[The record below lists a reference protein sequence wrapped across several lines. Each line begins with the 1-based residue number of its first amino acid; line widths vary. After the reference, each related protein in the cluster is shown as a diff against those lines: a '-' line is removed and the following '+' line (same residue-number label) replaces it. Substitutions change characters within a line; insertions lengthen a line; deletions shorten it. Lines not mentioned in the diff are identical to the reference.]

1 MQNKLIFNKGTS
13 SEMTLTGANIISV
26 TLTEMFNSSDGIT
39 MGATCSNKLNADI
52 IVPSG
57 LALASSDVEAYAVDG
72 SEEYPLGKFYVCD
85 VETANDY
92 KTASIE
98 CYDKFC
104 KTEETY
110 TPQINPVDETEEP
123 GEPEEP
129 GGPEEP
135 AEPVEQEESN
145 DEAEG
150 GQGEGGETEEEEGE
164 SLTPKVWPKYSV
176 KDIINEIADKLN
188 LEVAFDVSA
197 YEDLT
202 VSHIE
207 GYTYRQML
215 GYIAGISGKNACFDR
230 AGKLDFKW
238 YEKTGQTITR
248 REQYQGQLNLAA
260 GGEIQVLSLTS
271 GTEEEVLSVGE
282 GRGLSFENPF
292 ITQQQLSEILSGM
305 ENFSYHPCSVRFR
318 GNMNIHAGD
327 MISVE
332 DEAGNLIDVCVMEQV
347 LTFNGGMQAEIQ
359 CYGQSEE
366 SYSFQ
371 SSTTSGVVSKLSSRL
386 EKTVKM
392 SNEIKGSEGGYFQII
407 DLDGDGVSD
416 TFVLRSG
423 SGEGDLVFGNKNG
436 IGFSR
441 DGGKTLTTAINQYG
455 ICTEALHA
463 DELWGASLLI
473 EGVSAGDML
482 RAVRNEATGE
492 VYMEIGSGSNPV
504 IFRVE
509 NDKIAFY
516 NRGSEGAEAVSV
528 CYIDPGSFVIKNL
541 NRIQFGGLSIYPNDN
556 GKILFSTGGNN

>member
-13 SEMTLTGANIISV
+13 SEMILTGANIISV

-57 LALASSDVEAYAVDG
+57 LALTSSDVEAYVVDG
-72 SEEYPLGKFYVCD
+72 SEEYPLGKFYVCE

-110 TPQINPVDETEEP
+110 TPEINPVD
-123 GEPEEP
+123 
-129 GGPEEP
+129 
-135 AEPVEQEESN
+135 
-145 DEAEG
+145 
-150 GQGEGGETEEEEGE
+150 ETEEEEGE
-164 SLTPKVWPKYSV
+164 SLTPKVWPKYLV
-176 KDIINEIADKLN
+176 KDIISEIAEN
-188 LEVAFDVSA
+188 LGVEVAFDVTP
-197 YEDLT
+197 YEDWT
-202 VSHIE
+202 VSRIE

-215 GYIAGISGKNACFDR
+215 GYIAGIFGKNAYFNR
-230 AGKLDFKW
+230 TGKLDFKW

-248 REQYQGQLNLAA
+248 RGQYQGQLNLAA

-332 DEAGNLIDVCVMEQV
+332 DEAGNLIDICVMEQV

-371 SSTTSGVVSKLSSRL
+371 SSTTSNVVNKLSSRL

-392 SNEIKGSEGGYFQII
+392 GNEIKGSEGGYFQII

-441 DGGKTLTTAINQYG
+441 DGGKTLTTAINQDG

-463 DELWGASLLI
+463 DELWGAALLI

-516 NRGSEGAEAVSV
+516 NRGSEGAEDVSV